1 MRVSIE
7 ADADNPN
14 ITIIFS
20 TTGCS
25 QQDEPYCLLWWLSCT
40 LKNRIICCLTKIRSP
55 SRILL
60 SYLIEFNLWNQNFY
74 PVEKAHNFYSIQL
87 YLCRKIFYF
96 SQGISDKQL
105 ATLYTNREG
114 YDVRH
119 RNWLVHLGQHYR
131 SPENKNMDFQQHKVR
146 ALFQEHIQEGSTVVR
161 WRCPLQLDQL

>member
-40 LKNRIICCLTKIRSP
+40 LKNRIVGCLTKIRSP

-74 PVEKAHNFYSIQL
+74 PVEKAHNFYSIQFIYAGKFSISVTVFPTNNL
-87 YLCRKIFYF
+87 QPCTLTAKVTTFATAIGWFFWVSITDLRRTRTWTSSSTRSVLFSKSISRKAARWF
-96 SQGISDKQL
+96 G
-105 ATLYTNREG
+105 G
-114 YDVRH
+114 
-119 RNWLVHLGQHYR
+119 
-131 SPENKNMDFQQHKVR
+131 
-146 ALFQEHIQEGSTVVR
+146 VVR
-161 WRCPLQLDQL
+161 YN